1 MKRFILFLA
10 FAFSIFSES
19 GLSGSVSNNYGPEF
33 FQHGARDT
41 IEKQILFNG
50 RIWRNVY
57 SRVKGDQF
65 LFSSEFLPGRVVIGN
80 KSFKNVD
87 IKYDILNDEILV
99 ISNKGLVIQL
109 NKEYIDSFSLDYQN
123 RTFYFKKLDV
133 DTLNTLTGYVNVL
146 VEGNVSLYIKYRK
159 SILMLAIDNRYD
171 LFNQFHHIYI
181 GKNGKFYLIN
191 SKKSLINLLSENG
204 KQIRNFINSNQL
216 KVSRKVPDSFVPV
229 VKFYNDLQKHK

>member
-1 MKRFILFLA
+1 VL
-10 FAFSIFSES
+10 
-19 GLSGSVSNNYGPEF
+19 
-33 FQHGARDT
+33 
-41 IEKQILFNG
+41 
-50 RIWRNVY
+50 
-57 SRVKGDQF
+57 
-65 LFSSEFLPGRVVIGN
+65 IGN
-80 KSFKNVD
+80 KSFKNVN

-99 ISNKGLVIQL
+99 LSDKGLVVQL

-159 SILMLAIDNRYD
+159 SILMLAIDNKYD

-181 GKNGKFYLIN
+181 GKNGKLYFIN
-191 SKKSLINLLSENG
+191 SKKGLINLLSENG

>member
-19 GLSGSVSNNYGPEF
+19 GLSGSVSNNCGTEF

-41 IEKQILFNG
+41 IEKQILING
-50 RIWRNVY
+50 RIWRNLY

-65 LFSSEFLPGRVVIGN
+65 LFSNEFLPGRVVIGN

-87 IKYDILNDEILV
+87 IKYDIFNDEIL
-99 ISNKGLVIQL
+99 ILSDKGLVVQM

-123 RTFYFKKLDV
+123 RTFYFKKLNV
-133 DTLNTLTGYVNVL
+133 DTLSTLTGYVNVL
-146 VEGNVSLYIKYRK
+146 VDGNVSLYIKYRK
-159 SILMLAIDNRYD
+159 SILILAIDNRYD

-181 GKNGKFYLIN
+181 RKNGKLYLIN
-191 SKKSLINLLSENG
+191 RKKDLINLLNENE
-204 KQIRNFINSNQL
+204 KQIRNFINSNSL
-216 KVSRKVPDSFVPV
+216 KLSRKIPDSFVPV
-229 VKFYNDLQKHK
+229 IKFYNDLQNPK

>member
-19 GLSGSVSNNYGPEF
+19 GLSGSVSNNCGTEF

-41 IEKQILFNG
+41 IEKQILING
-50 RIWRNVY
+50 RIWRNLY

-65 LFSSEFLPGRVVIGN
+65 LFSNEFLPGRVVIGN

-87 IKYDILNDEILV
+87 IKYDIFNDEIL
-99 ISNKGLVIQL
+99 ILSDKGLVVQM

-123 RTFYFKKLDV
+123 RTFYFKKLNV
-133 DTLNTLTGYVNVL
+133 DTLSTLTGYVNVL
-146 VEGNVSLYIKYRK
+146 VDGNVSLYIKYRK
-159 SILMLAIDNRYD
+159 SILILAIDNRYD

-181 GKNGKFYLIN
+181 RKNGKLYLIN
-191 SKKSLINLLSENG
+191 RKKDLINLLNENE
-204 KQIRNFINSNQL
+204 KQIRNFINSNSL
-216 KVSRKVPDSFVPV
+216 KLSRKIPDSFVPV
-229 VKFYNDLQKHK
+229 IKFYNDLQNP